1 MNTYSYLSAT
11 LDNKQICQ
19 ILGSRELL
27 LTLRKSYAVQAMK
40 LPTSLQQAENIQED
54 IISWRR
60 QLNSIPEL
68 AFSELETAKL
78 VSEKLASFGFSVK
91 PIAETGILAQIG
103 SGRTLAMQV
112 SMDALSVAVPGQ
124 TETSVLHACGHDANM
139 ACVLGAARIVARRL
153 RGRTDVGLRIIMQPG
168 SEATLLSH
176 HEGADRVTKAGAL
189 EDTFAVLSLHVD
201 ATIRTKR
208 AALVQAAKSGTDTV
222 HSSNAHKSTDIVN
235 LLRQCSE
242 EVLGAANVSLV
253 NRTTY
258 ADDFGRYLELQ
269 PGAILYLGVG
279 LPGCIRNHHAHDF
292 LIDESALYLGSAI
305 LTDAALKLLEI
316 EPRLIG

>member
-1 MNTYSYLSAT
+1 M
-11 LDNKQICQ
+11 
-19 ILGSRELL
+19 L

-40 LPTSLQQAENIQED
+40 LPTSLQQAENIQDD
-54 IISWRR
+54 IVSWRR

-68 AFSELETAKL
+68 AFSETETAKL

-103 SGRTLAMQV
+103 SGHTLAMQV
-112 SMDALSVAVPGQ
+112 AMDALSVAVPGQ

-139 ACVLGAARIVARRL
+139 ACILGVARILARRL

-168 SEATLLSH
+168 SEATLLSR

-189 EDTFAVLSLHVD
+189 EGTFAVLSLHVD

-208 AALVQAAKSGTDTV
+208 ASLVQPAKDNID
-222 HSSNAHKSTDIVN
+222 SSNSRRSTDIVN
-235 LLRQCSE
+235 LMRQCSE
-242 EVLGAANVSLV
+242 EILGAANVSLV

-258 ADDFGRYLELQ
+258 ADDFGRYLEVQ

-292 LIDESALYLGSAI
+292 LIDESALHLGSAI
-305 LTDAALKLLEI
+305 LTDTALKLLEI
-316 EPRLIG
+316 EPRVIG

>member
-1 MNTYSYLSAT
+1 MNTYCYLNAP
-11 LDNKQICQ
+11 LGNKQICQ

-54 IISWRR
+54 IVSWRR

-68 AFSELETAKL
+68 AFSEVETAKL
-78 VSEKLASFGFSVK
+78 VSEKLASFGFSVT
-91 PIAETGILAQIG
+91 PIAGTGILAQIG
-103 SGRTLAMQV
+103 SGHTLAIQV
-112 SMDALSVAVPGQ
+112 AMDALNVTIPGQ
-124 TETSVLHACGHDANM
+124 SESSVLHACGHDANM
-139 ACVLGAARIVARRL
+139 ACVLGAARILARRI
-153 RGRTDVGLRIIMQPG
+153 RGRADVGLRIIMQPG
-168 SEATLLSH
+168 SEATLLSR

-189 EDTFAVLSLHVD
+189 EETFAVLSLHVD
-201 ATIRTKR
+201 ATVRTKR
-208 AALVQAAKSGTDTV
+208 AALVQPAKKETDIADSANGRSSAA
-222 HSSNAHKSTDIVN
+222 IVN

-242 EVLGAANVSLV
+242 EILGADNVSLV

-258 ADDFGRYLELQ
+258 ADDFGRYLELK

-292 LIDESALYLGSAI
+292 LIDESALHLGSAI
-305 LTDAALKLLEI
+305 LTDTALKLLEI

>member
-1 MNTYSYLSAT
+1 M
-11 LDNKQICQ
+11 
-19 ILGSRELL
+19 R
-27 LTLRKSYAVQAMK
+27 AMK

-54 IISWRR
+54 IVSWRR

-68 AFSELETAKL
+68 AFSEVETAKM
-78 VSEKLASFGFSVK
+78 VSEKLTSFGFSVK

-103 SGRTLAMQV
+103 SGHTLALQV
-112 SMDALSVAVPGQ
+112 AMDALSVAIPGQ
-124 TETSVLHACGHDANM
+124 SETSVMHACGHDANM
-139 ACVLGAARIVARRL
+139 ACVLGAARILARRL
-153 RGRTDVGLRIIMQPG
+153 RGRADVGLRIIMQPG
-168 SEATLLSH
+168 SEAALLSR
-176 HEGADRVTKAGAL
+176 HEGADKVTKAGAL
-189 EDTFAVLSLHVD
+189 DDTFAVLSLHVD

-208 AALVQAAKSGTDTV
+208 ASLVQTAKDGTDKADNQNGRR
-222 HSSNAHKSTDIVN
+222 SADIVN

-242 EVLGAANVSLV
+242 EVLGTANVSLV

-292 LIDESALYLGSAI
+292 LIDESALHLGSAI

-316 EPRLIG
+316 EPRVIG